1 MAQPRR
7 YSPLS
12 PGGLAFA
19 FAVLALL
26 AALAMGMPAMLG
38 MRSMMWGAHDAGSY
52 GYMGAGAFGLLGLV
66 WMVAI
71 GALGG
76 AITAWIY
83 NAMSAIGRPRRA
95 TCPLSQTLHGRCNR
109 EEQFPYQHGSHS
121 HPRDGI
127 GKGVSR

>member
-1 MAQPRR
+1 MAQLRR

-19 FAVLALL
+19 FTVLALL
-26 AALAMGMPAMLG
+26 TALAMGMPAMLG
-38 MRSMMWGAHDAGSY
+38 MGSMMWGAHDAGSY
-52 GYMGAGAFGLLGLV
+52 GHMGAGAFGLLGLV

-83 NAMSAIGRPRRA
+83 NAIVGEQTTETSDVPARPDA
-95 TCPLSQTLHGRCNR
+95 
-109 EEQFPYQHGSHS
+109 
-121 HPRDGI
+121 
-127 GKGVSR
+127 SRSVQP

>member
-1 MAQPRR
+1 MAQPRG

-12 PGGLAFA
+12 PGALAFA

-38 MRSMMWGAHDAGSY
+38 MGSMMWGAHDAGSY
-52 GYMGAGAFGLLGLV
+52 GHMVGVGAFGLLGLV

-83 NAMSAIGRPRRA
+83 NAIIGEW
-95 TCPLSQTLHGRCNR
+95 TT
-109 EEQFPYQHGSHS
+109 EM
-121 HPRDGI
+121 RD
-127 GKGVSR
+127 VPAQPDASRSVQS